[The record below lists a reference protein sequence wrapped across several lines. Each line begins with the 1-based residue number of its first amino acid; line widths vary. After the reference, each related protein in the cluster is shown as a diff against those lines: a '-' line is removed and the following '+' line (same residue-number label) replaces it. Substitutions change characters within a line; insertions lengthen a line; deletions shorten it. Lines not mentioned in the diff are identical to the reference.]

1 MPENTEPITKEGR
14 GTSAYLI
21 RSRSLDDNR
30 WLLTPAGPGEFGVS
44 AARRVRPIGCI
55 EIIDSGKGRI
65 LRLSIVV
72 CLGAFDSGRGG
83 RSDNAAKFDRGRR
96 RVHIEKRDRERQR
109 IVVIISASACAC
121 AIRAAAAAAVS
132 KVTDERRRKMETRR
146 CDRSKCRK
154 SFSRSSADHGR
165 RDGMEDGNLQWQYV
179 TACEGSKSA
188 VWRNARYS

>member
-1 MPENTEPITKEGR
+1 MIVVDGGRAGGRITDQTHSSSPSVFFVVVLAEENCGLRIPLVPENTEPITKEGR

-72 CLGAFDSGRGG
+72 CLGAFDSGRAG
-83 RSDNAAKFDRGRR
+83 R
-96 RVHIEKRDRERQR
+96 EKRQR
-109 IVVIISASACAC
+109 S
-121 AIRAAAAAAVS
+121 
-132 KVTDERRRKMETRR
+132 
-146 CDRSKCRK
+146 
-154 SFSRSSADHGR
+154 
-165 RDGMEDGNLQWQYV
+165 
-179 TACEGSKSA
+179 
-188 VWRNARYS
+188 